1 MSAGVGVLAFV
12 NTELLYEFIDCS
24 DSLKCLAQNCY
35 MYCVR
40 GLVTLEYHTIDVLI
54 AVIIQ
59 RNCQKDAINSLY
71 VFECKWTYCRYYVMM
86 IVDNL
91 HKTDTGNKYHI
102 SYNNSLL
109 SLV

>member
-1 MSAGVGVLAFV
+1 MFAGVRVLAFL
-12 NTELLYEFIDCS
+12 NAELLHEFIDCS
-24 DSLKCLAQNCY
+24 DSLKFLAQNCY

-40 GLVTLEYHTIDVLI
+40 CLVTLEYHTIDVLI
-54 AVIIQ
+54 AVIIP

-71 VFECKWTYCRYYVMM
+71 VFECKWSHCRYYVMM

-91 HKTDTGNKYHI
+91 HKTDAGNKYHI
-102 SYNNSLL
+102 SYNNSHL